1 MRNVKHDGLE
11 DLLRHASPRPAP
23 APEAVAAAREALRD
37 EWREVAGKRR
47 MRRRVPQYAIAATV
61 LAGMFAVF
69 NVLRMPVVAPVQVAT
84 IEKSFGSVYLLG
96 EQAEL
101 RETTDLSSV
110 LSGQTIVTGDDAGL
124 ALAWG
129 NGGSL
134 RIDGST
140 RIRFSADEDVFLESG
155 RIYFDSQYST
165 LIAGIDTGSS
175 DPAFRIRTDLGDVS
189 HMGTQYMTEV
199 ERESLVVSVREGE
212 VAIAGKYHDHTV
224 SSGQQVTLAGQQQ
237 PSILNIASAGAMWS
251 WVNQTTPIADVDG
264 KTLHEFLVWVC
275 REMGLDLEFEG
286 QAETVA
292 RGAILKGRIDT
303 APADALR
310 LRLATTDLRSRID
323 GGTIY
328 ISENR

>member
-1 MRNVKHDGLE
+1 MSNVEHDALE

-23 APEAVAAAREALRD
+23 APETVAAAKEALRD
-37 EWREVAGKRR
+37 EWREVAGRR
-47 MRRRVPQYAIAATV
+47 RARRRVVRYAIAATALVGVFAMFSV
-61 LAGMFAVF
+61 LQT
-69 NVLRMPVVAPVQVAT
+69 PVVEPVQVAT

-101 RETTDLSSV
+101 RKTTDLSNV

-129 NGGSL
+129 NGGSM
-134 RIDGST
+134 RIDGNT
-140 RIRFSADEDVFLESG
+140 RIRFSDEGAVFLESG
-155 RIYFDSQYST
+155 RIYFDSRYSS
-165 LIAGIDTGSS
+165 LIAGIDAGGDSIL
-175 DPAFRIRTDLGDVS
+175 RIRTDLGDVS

-199 ERESLVVSVREGE
+199 GEDRLVVSVREGE
-212 VAIAGKYHDHTV
+212 VAVDGKYHNRTI

-237 PSILNIASAGAMWS
+237 PSIMNVSRAGAMWH

-275 REMGLDLEFEG
+275 RDMGLNLQFEG
-286 QAETVA
+286 QAEFVA
-292 RGAILKGRIDT
+292 RSAVLKGRIDS

-310 LRLATTDLRSRID
+310 LRLATADLHSRID